1 LKELISKL
9 GRPTLYRLKICVI
22 RENYEHKDEKQNEKL
37 CAFVPSW
44 LIPSK
49 VLVRNLLA
57 AWPRYALRTTHYV
70 LDRQPPC
77 QAKSSTL
84 IVYLQERHHENTNG
98 FIRY

>member
-37 CAFVPSW
+37 RAFVVD
-44 LIPSK
+44 SK
-49 VLVRNLLA
+49 QGTCPQPTCGLA
-57 AWPRYALRTTHYV
+57 ALRTTHYV